1 MLSTENKIAR
11 QQTVVNGELSTD
23 HGELPCGVHWL
34 SMAPRTPKPK
44 KMPDDF
50 WVWFDQALIDQKLN
64 DIKAAEIS
72 GISKSVISNARNQK
86 KVMSAESVGKLAKA
100 LGYPK
105 AMVFKL
111 AGIDD
116 DEDAAAAIDVELAH
130 YWSKLGDNDREDIL
144 ALIKV
149 KVKRAKQGESERAG
163 R

>member
-1 MLSTENKIAR
+1 
-11 QQTVVNGELSTD
+11 
-23 HGELPCGVHWL
+23 
-34 SMAPRTPKPK
+34 
-44 KMPDDF
+44 MPDDF